1 MKRLENETTC
11 FNYIPGEA
19 MHSSIVKLQDLIKN
33 NPAVLEPAG
42 NMNDNIKNIFLS
54 EGFQLY
60 PTVKRTTLF
69 FDPATNCFFK
79 ILHPLKLKNK
89 LSFLF
94 THKSRKIYNLSELL
108 CAQGI
113 KIQQITA
120 YGLLKKGKLP
130 LYVMKKAEGKSLYD
144 ILIREGKRL
153 PMNVYQEAVNETAK
167 LHSAGYWF
175 GDAHL
180 SHIFIKGSAVSGI
193 IDIDSIK
200 KNRPYLVK
208 NIAKDIAGLNHP
220 ELPLTDDEKKL
231 LIKHYLDTVNLKNK
245 KKFYQMIKH
254 YTERR
259 WKD

>member
-1 MKRLENETTC
+1 MRHIENDTAD
-11 FNYIPGEA
+11 FYYDPGEA
-19 MHSSIVKLQDLIKN
+19 VHDSITRLCDLIRT
-33 NPAVLEPAG
+33 EPVIIRPVRG
-42 NMNDNIKNIFLS
+42 INDDIKTLF
-54 EGFQLY
+54 EKKGFHFY
-60 PTVKRTTLF
+60 STVKKTTLF
-69 FDPATNCFFK
+69 YDPATDSFFK

-94 THKSRKIYNLSELL
+94 MYKSRAIYNLSELL

-120 YGLLKKGKLP
+120 YGLLKKGRLP
-130 LYVMKKAEGKSLYD
+130 FYLMKKAEGKSLYD
-144 ILIREGKRL
+144 TLIRERKSL
-153 PMNVYQEAVNETAK
+153 PLNVYQEALNEMAK

-180 SHIFIKGSAVSGI
+180 SHIFIKGSTVSGI

-200 KNRPYLVK
+200 RNRPYMVK
-208 NIAKDIAGLNHP
+208 NLAKDIAGLNHP
-220 ELPLTDDEKKL
+220 ELPLDSDEKKL
-231 LIKHYLDTVNLKNK
+231 LINHYLDAVKLKNR
-245 KKFYQMIKH
+245 KKFHQMIKH